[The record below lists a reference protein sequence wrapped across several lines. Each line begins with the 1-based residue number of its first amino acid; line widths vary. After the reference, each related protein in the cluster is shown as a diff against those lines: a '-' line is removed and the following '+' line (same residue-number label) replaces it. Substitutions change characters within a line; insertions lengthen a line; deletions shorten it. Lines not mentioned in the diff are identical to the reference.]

1 MEKNALGKAKEK
13 QVRPQRKE
21 DISQTQMKTEFY
33 QPVNHNKEGGETN
46 VLQLMRKNNRKKKVQ
61 LFPLCRSIEQLGKMQ
76 GKICALNVLME
87 ILTLNIEYQES
98 SNLISNNFPLKT
110 KNRVL

>member
-13 QVRPQRKE
+13 QVRSQRKE
-21 DISQTQMKTEFY
+21 DISQTQMKSEFY
-33 QPVNHNKEGGETN
+33 WPVNHSKEGGKTN
-46 VLQLMRKNNRKKKVQ
+46 VPQLMRKNNCKKGFNYFPCVDRLNSWGKCKERFVQ
-61 LFPLCRSIEQLGKMQ
+61 DL
-76 GKICALNVLME
+76 LME